1 MPSPQHLSLSRL
13 STQQGHKLT
22 YRAWRFPGEET
33 EQPCAFYVLAAA
45 SVAAGSSG
53 WVARPTMGVYGMRLS
68 RVIRYLRLSTASL
81 ILKKALE

>member
-53 WVARPTMGVYGMRLS
+53 WVARPTMGVCVYPVSFATL
-68 RVIRYLRLSTASL
+68 LLSTASL